1 MASMTPLSLT
11 LQLLLAPS
19 LPLPRPQPTSSL
31 TLSGAVAS
39 HLAILLQPLY
49 PQCLP
54 VTGAL
59 WGKTKERRWE
69 DVLGVVPVGSMNQ
82 REAGGAME
90 ELDLPELLPQPVSVW
105 EYRGCEHQFLVRPML
120 LSLPAPPAS
129 SPARASLCQALTS
142 SPSRCPE
149 MASLLIR
156 GNTGLCSS
164 SKHCQGLPCALQ
176 VQAKKQG

>member
-1 MASMTPLSLT
+1 M
-11 LQLLLAPS
+11 
-19 LPLPRPQPTSSL
+19 
-31 TLSGAVAS
+31 
-39 HLAILLQPLY
+39 
-49 PQCLP
+49 
-54 VTGAL
+54 
-59 WGKTKERRWE
+59 
-69 DVLGVVPVGSMNQ
+69 LGVVPVGSMNQ